1 MTRRTF
7 TVSGR
12 IIGEWQSGQR
22 TDHLSDALGSVT
34 AITSSSGSVSTTVRY
49 RPYGSLL
56 STTGSPNLRPFSWI
70 GMTGYRRNDNH
81 AFSDT
86 YVRAR
91 HYDSII
97 GAWTS
102 VDQLWPRE
110 QPYTYVHSRPVRF
123 IDPDGQ
129 ASIDPQCHGCLG
141 QRHYDNLQRA
151 LDRFCTAMRY
161 GGAVRRCILDCA
173 RRTGI
178 STSVPCFQ
186 AMCRSNYVIQCT
198 SDGGCASTLDYV
210 CPSQCQ
216 CAGTTVKIPENCGFT
231 TPDCKYVHI
240 CCQYSPDAARRL
252 CGCPYWVKT
261 VGCADDRYIS
271 PVTTLFHELGHL
283 CGDNCNRME
292 NHDPL
297 TEFAICT
304 KMCLGIHN
312 W

>member
-1 MTRRTF
+1 MALTRRTF

-129 ASIDPQCHGCLG
+129 ASIDPQCHAALARGTTIICSVLWTVSAPPCAMEVLFVDAFWIVRDG
-141 QRHYDNLQRA
+141 QA
-151 LDRFCTAMRY
+151 S
-161 GGAVRRCILDCA
+161 RR
-173 RRTGI
+173 
-178 STSVPCFQ
+178 
-186 AMCRSNYVIQCT
+186 
-198 SDGGCASTLDYV
+198 V
-210 CPSQCQ
+210 CPASKRCV
-216 CAGTTVKIPENCGFT
+216 GRTT
-231 TPDCKYVHI
+231 
-240 CCQYSPDAARRL
+240 
-252 CGCPYWVKT
+252 
-261 VGCADDRYIS
+261 
-271 PVTTLFHELGHL
+271 
-283 CGDNCNRME
+283 
-292 NHDPL
+292 
-297 TEFAICT
+297 
-304 KMCLGIHN
+304 
-312 W
+312 